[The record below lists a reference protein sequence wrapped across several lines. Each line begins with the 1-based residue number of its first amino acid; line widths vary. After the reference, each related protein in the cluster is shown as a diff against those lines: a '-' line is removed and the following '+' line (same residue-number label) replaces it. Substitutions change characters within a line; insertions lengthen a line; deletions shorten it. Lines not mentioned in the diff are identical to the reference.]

1 MRRTVSVLPVWL
13 GLLASIALHL
23 LIIVFW
29 RDTLG
34 HAELPAAK
42 TPALLVQLMTL
53 QAPERALP
61 KQLEL
66 RQELRKP
73 PAQRKLDA
81 PPRSEAATAAPTA
94 PPPAATTAIEQKNE
108 APPVNASNNSAIFK
122 ATRDIAKIDRDLRKE
137 FPRFPD
143 AAPNSTQARLEKGIA
158 AAAKQNVTTMEEI
171 VSPDGRRMTRVVGP
185 NGTYCVRK
193 EGAGATDGLD
203 MIQGGVRAKTTN
215 CPEFGAF

>member
-1 MRRTVSVLPVWL
+1 MRRGASSLPVWL

-29 RDTLG
+29 RGSLG
-34 HAELPAAK
+34 HAALPAAK
-42 TPALLVQLMTL
+42 TPALLVQLMRL
-53 QAPERALP
+53 QTPERALP
-61 KQLEL
+61 KPLEAK
-66 RQELRKP
+66 REDQKP

-81 PPRSEAATAAPTA
+81 PSRSDAETIARTV
-94 PPPAATTAIEQKNE
+94 PPPTLSTVIDEKND
-108 APPVNASNNSAIFK
+108 APPVSTSSSTIFNAK
-122 ATRDIAKIDRDLRKE
+122 RDIAKIDRELRKD
-137 FPRFPD
+137 FPKLPE
-143 AAPNSTQARLEKGIA
+143 AAPNSTQSRLEKGIA
-158 AAAKQNVTTMEEI
+158 AAAKPQATTMEDI
-171 VSPDGRRMTRVVGP
+171 VSADGRRMTRVVGP